1 MSFGIGFGL
10 VDCIPPGVVCFDGGD
25 AESPP
30 VTAVVSGDTFDVP
43 TSVDESIIVLGGVAF
58 FFASIT
64 AISFAELLL
73 SILMNLLA
81 RIASGTVDAGHRNKY
96 VVVCSM
102 RLPAC
107 RAVPNMFGKI
117 FDQWYSMIY

>member
-10 VDCIPPGVVCFDGGD
+10 DDCIPPGVLGFDGGD

-30 VTAVVSGDTFDVP
+30 VTAVVSGNTFDVP

-64 AISFAELLL
+64 TICFAELLL

-81 RIASGTVDAGHRNKY
+81 LIASGTVDAGHRNKY
-96 VVVCSM
+96 VVVCYALACM
-102 RLPAC
+102 PA
-107 RAVPNMFGKI
+107 R
-117 FDQWYSMIY
+117 S

>member
-43 TSVDESIIVLGGVAF
+43 TSVDESIIVLGGGGILLRIDYRHLLRRVATLHIDE
-58 FFASIT
+58 ST
-64 AISFAELLL
+64 
-73 SILMNLLA
+73 
-81 RIASGTVDAGHRNKY
+81 RPHRL
-96 VVVCSM
+96 
-102 RLPAC
+102 RHRRRWAP
-107 RAVPNMFGKI
+107 
-117 FDQWYSMIY
+117 Q